1 MTKKNPIGT
10 PKTPQTPRNGASSA
24 QFLNYTLTV
33 DEVARFKKWRDEQTI
48 ETLNEAI
55 EGLLDKRYSVSVKW
69 DTFNE
74 CYSAFITAP
83 KGDDGDITVILSGRG
98 RSAVS
103 ATLGALFR
111 HYHVFEGVWPV
122 ETVAKRGTDDD

>member
-1 MTKKNPIGT
+1 MAKKNPIGT
-10 PKTPQTPRNGASSA
+10 SDKRQTPLNGANQA

-33 DEVARFKKWRDEQTI
+33 DEASRFKKWRDEQTI
-48 ETLNEAI
+48 ETFNEAI
-55 EGLLDKRYSVSVKW
+55 EGLLDKRYSFSVKW

-83 KGDDGDITVILSGRG
+83 KGDDNPVSIILSGRG

-103 ATLGALFR
+103 AALGALFR
-111 HYHVFEGVWPV
+111 HYHIFEGVWPV
-122 ETVAKRGTDDD
+122 ETVVKRGTDDD